1 MVGNT
6 SLRRKIWE
14 TFIGYLFLSPVIIIK
29 TLFTFAPFIFVIYM
43 SFFAF
48 DSVHM
53 TQPSTWK
60 PVGLRNYVYFL
71 VPASSRVETG
81 QLNVTATWEG
91 KTITVNGKIG
101 SKDVVGT
108 LTSSV
113 PAGEK
118 ITLTFTGSVSSD
130 PQNFGTMSVFIRS
143 NNDNLPDTNIS
154 GTLNVG
160 KREYILNNSSIEDNY
175 IALAGK
181 YGEDIGFDLA
191 GVVNADRPAIGGVHV
206 SSGAELFYK
215 SLWFTV
221 KYVLFEVPILLI
233 VALFVAILLWGKLK
247 YLDLYRT
254 GIFFSYVTPA
264 VATAMMWKAMFYK
277 DGFFNHVLQ
286 SMHLPV
292 PGIETAAGHVTMAW
306 YQVMPW
312 AFWTLIIYSVWKG
325 LGFNS
330 LVFLAGLIN
339 IPEELMEA
347 ARVDGANEWQVFK
360 SIVLPL
366 LSPTI
371 FFLTMINLIGAFKI
385 FSPILV
391 LTGGGPNNET
401 TSMVYLVYQL
411 GFQDFDFGKAA
422 SVSVV
427 LFVIIFAVSLLQK
440 YLGDKIVFYAGEK
453 R

>member
-1 MVGNT
+1 MANT

-53 TQPSTWK
+53 THPSEWK

-71 VPASSRVETG
+71 VPPSARVETG
-81 QLNVTATWEG
+81 KMDVVATWEG
-91 KTITVNGKIG
+91 DSLSLSGTVGDKEVSGSVLASTPVSEPIKIM
-101 SKDVVGT
+101 
-108 LTSSV
+108 
-113 PAGEK
+113 
-118 ITLTFTGSVSSD
+118 FTGSISSNPD
-130 PQNFGTMSVFIRS
+130 SFGTMNVLISS
-143 NNDNLPDTNIS
+143 NKDNLPDAKFT
-154 GTLNVG
+154 GTVTVG
-160 KREYILNNSSIEDNY
+160 SHVYTLKNSSLEDGY
-175 IALAGK
+175 LALAGK

-191 GVVNADRPAIGGVHV
+191 GVVNSGRPAIGGVHV
-206 SSGAELFYK
+206 SSGADLFYK

-221 KYVLFEVPILLI
+221 KYVLWEVPILLT
-233 VALFVAILLWGKLK
+233 VALLVAILLWGKLK

-277 DGFFNHVLQ
+277 DGFFNHVL
-286 SMHLPV
+286 SYLHMPL
-292 PGIETAAGHVTMAW
+292 PGIDTAAGHVTMAW

-325 LGFNS
+325 LGFNA

-339 IPEELMEA
+339 IPVELMEA
-347 ARVDGANEWQVFK
+347 ARVDGASEWHVFRYV
-360 SIVLPL
+360 VLPL

-401 TSMVYLVYQL
+401 TSLVYLVYQL

-422 SVSVV
+422 AVSVV
-427 LFVIIFAVSLLQK
+427 LFVIIFVVSLLQK
-440 YLGDKIVFYAGEK
+440 YIGDKVVFYAGNK

>member
-1 MVGNT
+1 MASA

-29 TLFTFAPFIFVIYM
+29 TLFTFAPFVFVIYM

-53 TQPSTWK
+53 THPSTWK

-71 VPASSRVETG
+71 VPPSTRVETG
-81 QLNVTATWEG
+81 EVNVVATWEG
-91 KTITVNGKIG
+91 SQITVDGK
-101 SKDVVGT
+101 VGNKKVSGLILADT
-108 LTSSV
+108 NVSS
-113 PAGEK
+113 PIK
-118 ITLTFTGSVSSD
+118 LTFTGSISSNSD
-130 PQNFGTMSVFIRS
+130 SFGTMNIFISSSQSV
-143 NNDNLPDTNIS
+143 LPNTKLT
-154 GTLNVG
+154 GTLTVG
-160 KREYILNNSSIEDNY
+160 RHVYVLKKSSSIEDNY
-175 IALAGK
+175 IALAAQ

-191 GVVNADRPAIGGVHV
+191 GIPNSGRPAIGGLHV
-206 SSGAELFYK
+206 SSGADLFYK
-215 SLWFTV
+215 SLWFTI
-221 KYVLFEVPILLI
+221 KYVLWEVPILLV

-264 VATAMMWKAMFYK
+264 VATAMMWKAMFYR
-277 DGFFNHVLQ
+277 DGFFNHVL
-286 SMHLPV
+286 SSLHLPV
-292 PGIETAAGHVTMAW
+292 PGIETSAGHVTMAW

-325 LGFNS
+325 LGFNA

-339 IPEELMEA
+339 VPVELMEA
-347 ARVDGANEWQVFK
+347 ARVDGATEWQVFK
-360 SIVLPL
+360 HIVLPL

-427 LFVIIFAVSLLQK
+427 LFVIIFIVSLLQK
-440 YLGDKIVFYAGEK
+440 YIGDKVVFYAGK
-453 R
+453 KG